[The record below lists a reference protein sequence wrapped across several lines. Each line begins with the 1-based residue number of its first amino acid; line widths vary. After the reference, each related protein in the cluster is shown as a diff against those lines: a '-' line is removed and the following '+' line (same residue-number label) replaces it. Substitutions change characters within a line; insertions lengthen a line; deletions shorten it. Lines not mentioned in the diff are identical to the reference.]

1 MNGLKYENY
10 PAVGRGNFLQDYV
23 FCADFRFLGI
33 IHLVRKQIFRKN
45 LYFLSPVTHTYV
57 TSISYPLIHT
67 RMFIGKIC
75 VRTEWMIPCRT
86 SSIDINQE

>member
-33 IHLVRKQIFRKN
+33 IHLVRKQIFRK
-45 LYFLSPVTHTYV
+45 TY
-57 TSISYPLIHT
+57 ISYPLLHT
-67 RMFIGKIC
+67 RMLLVFL
-75 VRTEWMIPCRT
+75 TP
-86 SSIDINQE
+86 